1 MKIFSGKECIR
12 DFRFGVDVHRLPLG
26 VRQCPTEQKKEES
39 AVTSPQASKKADL
52 PNARYYDFDDIPI
65 PNELSLNADK
75 SKIFQTTNMT
85 AGVLVFEG
93 NVVVDSLIAF
103 FKSSMARDN
112 WQMKGFFRL
121 PPKAA
126 LLFEKKTKR
135 SIIMIEETTFSTRVD
150 VWTIPVTDGQ

>member
-1 MKIFSGKECIR
+1 MRIFSGK
-12 DFRFGVDVHRLPLG
+12 GYLG
-26 VRQCPTEQKKEES
+26 LAVLGLTLIAFLAGCGSVLQEQKQEAS
-39 AVTSPQASKKADL
+39 AVTAPQASKKTDP
-52 PNARYYDFDDIPI
+52 PNARYYDFDDIAI
-65 PNELSLNADK
+65 PNELSPNASK
-75 SKIFQTTNMT
+75 SKIFQTTEMT

-126 LLFEKKTKR
+126 LLFEKKNKR
-135 SIIMIEETTFSTRVD
+135 SIIMIEDSTFSTRVD
-150 VWTIPVTDGQ
+150 VWTIPVTNGK

>member
-1 MKIFSGKECIR
+1 MRIFSGKGL
-12 DFRFGVDVHRLPLG
+12 FGLVVLG
-26 VRQCPTEQKKEES
+26 STLIASVAGCGSVLQEQKKEEP
-39 AVTSPQASKKADL
+39 AVTTSQASKKADL

-65 PNELSLNADK
+65 PNELSQNVDK

-103 FKSSMARDN
+103 FKGTMARDN
-112 WQMKGFFRL
+112 WVMKGFFRL

-126 LLFEKKTKR
+126 LLFEKKNKR
-135 SIIMIEETTFSTRVD
+135 SIIMIEDGTFSTRVD
-150 VWTIPVTDGQ
+150 VWTIPVTNGQ